1 MVEEKFDQIVQE
13 FEVFQKEFVQ
23 EFEEFIPE
31 EEIQQF
37 MEEAPIELIEE
48 FQENI
53 IEKLE
58 EEKIN
63 VQENEN
69 EVAKDED
76 PFAEENVEK
85 KLDEL
90 D

>member
-1 MVEEKFDQIVQE
+1 MQE

-23 EFEEFIPE
+23 EFENFIPE

-37 MEEAPIELIEE
+37 MEEAPIQLIEE

-53 IEKLE
+53 IEQLE
-58 EEKIN
+58 EENIN

-69 EVAKDED
+69 EVPEMRIHSLKRTL
-76 PFAEENVEK
+76 NRK
-85 KLDEL
+85 WKNSTMCRKNL
-90 D
+90 

>member
-1 MVEEKFDQIVQE
+1 MVEQKFDQIVQE

-23 EFEEFIPE
+23 EFENFIPE

-37 MEEAPIELIEE
+37 MEEAPIQLIQE

-53 IEKLE
+53 IEQLE

-63 VQENEN
+63 VQKNEN
-69 EVAKDED
+69 EVARDED
-76 PFAEENVEK
+76 PFSEENVEQK
-85 KLDEL
+85 M
-90 D
+90 